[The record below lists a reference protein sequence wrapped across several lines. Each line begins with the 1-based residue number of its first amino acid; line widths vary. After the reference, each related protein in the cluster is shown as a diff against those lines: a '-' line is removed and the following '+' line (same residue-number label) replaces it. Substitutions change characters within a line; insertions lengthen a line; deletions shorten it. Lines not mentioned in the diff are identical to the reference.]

1 MFSARTKSWIKVYIA
16 GGSIIGGGLWAFNN
30 LVPTPEQLLAEFSPE
45 MREKHYR
52 EKELRE
58 MEQRE
63 LIKIVIKTMKS
74 DDPIWKTGPI
84 KSPWERDSLIVDKAQ
99 EKQMDVFKEQRDQS
113 LELKE
118 LHRIREEL
126 NKIRQD
132 SAQKTQEVVEEKK
145 KQSWF
150 GRFF

>member
-1 MFSARTKSWIKVYIA
+1 
-16 GGSIIGGGLWAFNN
+16 
-30 LVPTPEQLLAEFSPE
+30 
-45 MREKHYR
+45 
-52 EKELRE
+52 

-63 LIKIVIKTMKS
+63 LIKIVKKTMKS

-99 EKQMDVFKEQRDQS
+99 EKQMDVFREQRDQS

-126 NKIRQD
+126 NKIREE
-132 SAQKTQEVVEEKK
+132 SANKTNEVVEEKK